1 MQLSWILLMT
11 PPPDG
16 SSNGGSMIQTLI
28 MFGTMA
34 FIFYFMIFRP
44 QKKRNKERA
53 ELLAKM
59 EKGDKVKVNG
69 MHGTIAAIEDD
80 TILVQVSDNTK
91 IRFDRAAV
99 TTIVDK
105 K

>member
-53 ELLAKM
+53 ELLAKNCG
-59 EKGDKVKVNG
+59 K
-69 MHGTIAAIEDD
+69 
-80 TILVQVSDNTK
+80 TK
-91 IRFDRAAV
+91 EQIMRDFDRDYWMDAKASV
-99 TTIVDK
+99 AYGIVDGIIEK
-105 K
+105 L